1 MMMYLHGGDWRRI
14 RDALATIG
22 APINAEELGVTH
34 DEVIRSLLKAHEIR
48 PNRYTILGN
57 GLEEKAAR
65 KIAEVTGVINP

>member
-1 MMMYLHGGDWRRI
+1 MMMYLHGGDWKRI

-22 APINAEELGVTH
+22 APTNAKELGVS
-34 DEVIRSLLKAHEIR
+34 DEEVVESLLKAHEIR

-65 KIAEVTGVINP
+65 KIATATGVIGQ